1 MPGGSVADLVERF
14 GKLDEAVIVKYTR
27 EVLEVDPEP
36 RSLQLKIKMIRS
48 ILYYIMS
55 YIFLILH
62 IICMYTV

>member
-48 ILYYIMS
+48 ILYYIIS